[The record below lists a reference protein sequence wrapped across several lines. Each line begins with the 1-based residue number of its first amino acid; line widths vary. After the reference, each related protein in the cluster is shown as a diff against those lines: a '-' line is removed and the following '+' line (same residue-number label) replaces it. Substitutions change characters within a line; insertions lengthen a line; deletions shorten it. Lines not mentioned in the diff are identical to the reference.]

1 LIEQLRLLVKLQT
14 VDKTAYELE
23 QELGRIPTRLAEL
36 DQAEQALRSE
46 QGLIQAEL
54 DQAAKIRKELERR
67 AEELRARQRKA
78 ESRLMGAKTQKEYQA
93 ATAEIDEAKDSIKE
107 TDDLLIEAMERHEAL
122 AAKAGALGEKLAAA
136 VAGAEDERA
145 NLAQRKAHL
154 DGQLQQLQSQRKT
167 MTCGVDAQ
175 LLSEYDFI
183 RPRRQGVAVAPVS
196 GGSCGVCHMNMPPQ
210 QYNELQR
217 MDKIMR
223 CSSCQRLVYWADSDQ
238 FNDL

>member
-1 LIEQLRLLVKLQT
+1 MIEQLRLLVKLQT
-14 VDKTAYELE
+14 VDKTAYEVE
-23 QELGRIPTRLAEL
+23 QELLQIPTRLAEM
-36 DQAEQALRSE
+36 DRIEQALRAE
-46 QGLIQAEL
+46 MTQAQAEL
-54 DQAAKIRKELERR
+54 DQAAGIRKELERR
-67 AEELRARQRKA
+67 AEELRSRQRKA

-107 TDDLLIEAMERHEAL
+107 TDDLLMEAMERHDAIT
-122 AAKAGALGEKLAAA
+122 AKTNAITEKLEAAIS
-136 VAGAEDERA
+136 GAEAERQS
-145 NLAQRKAHL
+145 LAQRKEHL
-154 DGQLQQLQSQRKT
+154 DGQMNQLLGQRKT
-167 MTCGVDAQ
+167 MTCGIDVQ

-183 RPRRQGVAVAPVS
+183 RSRRQGVAVAPVS

-238 FNDL
+238 FSDL